1 MSTAEP
7 GTGLSAALASIV
19 VVHGAIS
26 LWHGAAHLHVPVP
39 LTPSQQAFVGVVIVL
54 LPLVGAALL
63 WSRWRRP
70 AALLVTLTMLGSL
83 LFGFLNHFV
92 LDSVDNVVSVPEHAW
107 RHPFVVSAAL
117 IAVSETVGTMMGAVT
132 LWAWRRST

>member
-1 MSTAEP
+1 MSTTES
-7 GTGLSAALASIV
+7 GKGLSALLAAIV
-19 VVHGAIS
+19 VVHCAIS

-39 LTPSQQAFVGVVIVL
+39 LTPAQQAFVGVVIVL

-63 WSRWRRP
+63 WSRWRRT
-70 AALLVTLTMLGSL
+70 AALLITATMLGSL

-117 IAVSETVGTMMGAVT
+117 IAVSEAVGTVMGAVAMR
-132 LWAWRRST
+132 AWRRGA